1 MQYIVDVSKFLSASL
16 VALSS
21 MLSLGLPH
29 INVLSKVDVLKRSVP
44 RIVDARYGGVTYNY
58 YSCAARIMQ

>member
-1 MQYIVDVSKFLSASL
+1 
-16 VALSS
+16 